1 LNSSKEVTMF
11 RVLTILAAIVALAV
25 SAAPAS
31 AQKMHYDDISLG
43 TNNDAPTWPFATKRP
58 WWWPS

>member
-1 LNSSKEVTMF
+1 VIRLVA
-11 RVLTILAAIVALAV
+11 ILVAVVALGV

-31 AQKMHYDDISLG
+31 AYGKMHYDDISLG
-43 TNNDAPTWPFATKRP
+43 TSTDAPTWPFATNRP